1 LELEIQITNC
11 QVLLAIKSKSS
22 GRAVVF
28 LATKPFSQPPEMV
41 YALHGH
47 VYDVSAEVRRVD

>member
-1 LELEIQITNC
+1 M
-11 QVLLAIKSKSS
+11 
-22 GRAVVF
+22 F